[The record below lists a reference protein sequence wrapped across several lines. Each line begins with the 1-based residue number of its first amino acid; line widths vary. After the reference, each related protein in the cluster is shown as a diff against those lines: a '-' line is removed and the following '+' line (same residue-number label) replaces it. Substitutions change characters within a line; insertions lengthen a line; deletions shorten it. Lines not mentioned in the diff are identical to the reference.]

1 MQLLTFSLLL
11 YVDIFLFKS
20 SNGYAKFFLK
30 NQMKAK
36 FEFLFQEDSRYTG
49 VWKYSGT
56 NEILRRLSKNRLY
69 TKMLRI
75 HLFSIFTINSPQA
88 LVALAPLGLLIV
100 KTLTSVLFLLHF
112 FFYAH
117 DVVITGESGCTRK

>member
-1 MQLLTFSLLL
+1 MQSFS
-11 YVDIFLFKS
+11 F
-20 SNGYAKFFLK
+20 K

-36 FEFLFQEDSRYTG
+36 VEFLFQEDSRYTG

-75 HLFSIFTINSPQA
+75 HLFSIFTINSPRA
-88 LVALAPLGLLIV
+88 LAALAPLGLLIV
-100 KTLTSVLFLLHF
+100 KTLTSVLFLLHIGF
-112 FFYAH
+112 FSMH
-117 DVVITGESGCTRK
+117 TT

>member
-1 MQLLTFSLLL
+1 MQSFS
-11 YVDIFLFKS
+11 F
-20 SNGYAKFFLK
+20 K
-30 NQMKAK
+30 NQMKVNV
-36 FEFLFQEDSRYTG
+36 EFLFHEDSRYTG
-49 VWKYSGT
+49 VWKYSGI

-75 HLFSIFTINSPQA
+75 HLFSIFTINSPRA
-88 LVALAPLGLLIV
+88 LAALAPLGLLIV

-117 DVVITGESGCTRK
+117 VVITGESGCTRK